1 MPLLAL
7 ASFVAFL
14 LAGTPAGRSLT
25 KGAFIYF
32 IIMFPFRRFHLPQE
46 WSPPIVRHEF
56 RFKSAAH
63 TVTADLYRVGQVA
76 STHQKPAVIIYAP
89 LAPKGKRDPHAVNF
103 LKSLARIGFVVL
115 APEWTE
121 RPVGQIDTGDVDDV
135 EASIQYLKK
144 QPDVDPKR
152 IGIVAVSY
160 GVGPSLLAAAR
171 AKHRGDLQY
180 IMAIGG
186 YVDLWSVLRFAGNG
200 TVRLEH
206 GEEIHLQPEPYM
218 RYILLQTLAAWTT
231 HVKDTATIR
240 AFLAKVRGYDTPI
253 HLATLRRLL
262 SKESQALLDT
272 LENVNDGMPLKEVR
286 ASFPEGFRRNM
297 DALSLTPEM
306 LHKVQA
312 RVLIVHTVNDR
323 LVPYSEARALYRHL
337 PKERKPLL
345 STLSGFD
352 HTIPPPATPANF
364 FFIYAPN
371 ALRLVPLLYTFFR
384 MQEE

>member
-1 MPLLAL
+1 MPLILLIAI
-7 ASFVAFL
+7 VGFL
-14 LAGTPAGRSLT
+14 LGGTPAGRSLV

-32 IIMFPFRRFHLPQE
+32 IIIFPFRRFHLPQE
-46 WSPPIVRHEF
+46 WSPPIGRHELK
-56 RFKSAAH
+56 FKSASH
-63 TVTADLYRVGQVA
+63 TVTADVYRVGTA
-76 STHQKPAVIIYAP
+76 DETRDKPAVIIYAP

-103 LKSLARIGFVVL
+103 LKSLARVGFVVL

-121 RPVGQIDTGDVDDV
+121 RPVGQIDTGDIDDV
-135 EASIQYLKK
+135 EASIQYLKE

-171 AKHRGDLQY
+171 EKHRGDLQY

-200 TVRLEH
+200 TVRLDGGREVQ
-206 GEEIHLQPEPYM
+206 LQPEPYM

-231 HVKDTATIR
+231 HTKDAGIIKT
-240 AFLAKVRGYDTPI
+240 FLSKVRGYDTPI

-286 ASFPEGFRRNM
+286 ASFPDGFRRNM
-297 DALSLTPEM
+297 DTLSLSPEM
-306 LHKVQA
+306 LHKIQA

-323 LVPYSEARALYRHL
+323 LVPYSEARTLFRHL
-337 PKERKPLL
+337 PKARKPLL

-384 MQEE
+384 MQED